1 MDNLF
6 TVTEAKSKFS
16 EIINRIIYKKDRI
29 IVTKKGKKVAMVIPL
44 EDNQEDSANGLL
56 KAKGA
61 LSDIDK
67 DIDEMVNSI
76 YEARNKETGRE
87 VKL

>member
-76 YEARNKETGRE
+76 YEARSKETGRE

>member
-16 EIINRIIYKKDRI
+16 EIINRVIYKKDRI

-44 EDNQEDSANGLL
+44 EADQKGPANGLL
-56 KAKGA
+56 GPKGIGD
-61 LSDIDK
+61 DIDE
-67 DIDEMVNSI
+67 DIDEMITSI

>member
-16 EIINRIIYKKDRI
+16 EIINRVIYKKDRI

-44 EDNQEDSANGLL
+44 EADQKAPANRLL
-56 KAKGA
+56 GPKGIGD
-61 LSDIDK
+61 DIDE
-67 DIDEMVNSI
+67 DIDEMITSI

>member
-6 TVTEAKSKFS
+6 TVSEAKAKFS
-16 EIINRIIYKKDRI
+16 EIINRIIYRKDRI

-44 EDNQEDSANGLL
+44 ENNKEDSANGLL
-56 KAKGA
+56 RAKGA
-61 LSDIDK
+61 LSGIDK

-76 YEARNKETGRE
+76 YEARNKEKGRE

>member
-6 TVTEAKSKFS
+6 TVTEAKAKFS

-76 YEARNKETGRE
+76 YKERNKETGRE

>member
-6 TVTEAKSKFS
+6 TVSEAKAKFS
-16 EIINRIIYKKDRI
+16 EIINRIIYRKDRI
-29 IVTKKGKKVAMVIPL
+29 IVTQKGKKVAMVIPL
-44 EDNQEDSANGLL
+44 ENNKEDSANGLL
-56 KAKGA
+56 RAKGA

-76 YEARNKETGRE
+76 YEARNKEKGRE

>member
-56 KAKGA
+56 RAKGA

>member
-6 TVTEAKSKFS
+6 TVTEAKAKFS

-76 YEARNKETGRE
+76 YEARNKEKGRE

>member
-6 TVTEAKSKFS
+6 TVSEAKAKFS

-44 EDNQEDSANGLL
+44 ENNQEDPANGLL
-56 KAKGA
+56 RAKGA

-76 YEARNKETGRE
+76 YEARNKEKGRE

>member
-6 TVTEAKSKFS
+6 TVTDAKSKFS
-16 EIINRIIYKKDRI
+16 EIINRVIYKKDRI

>member
-6 TVTEAKSKFS
+6 TVSEAKAKFS

-44 EDNQEDSANGLL
+44 ENNQEDSADGLL

-61 LSDIDK
+61 LADIDK